1 MSDELGGGL
10 ICNFNGFKNKILG
23 LSDVRR
29 LEAKLT
35 FARQHFEAL
44 PAPLGR
50 LSFSFTVY
58 QLKILIQ

>member
-50 LSFSFTVY
+50 LSF
-58 QLKILIQ
+58 